1 MSLVICE
8 RCGYEAQAAVQ
19 PGGGVLVRW
28 PSELGFS
35 ACHFARERRAAGET
49 VGKSCPWLEQ
59 EIAAAHHSNLL
70 DSD

>member
-8 RCGYEAQAAVQ
+8 RCGCEAAAAVR
-19 PGGGVLVRW
+19 PGGGVDIRW
-28 PSELGFS
+28 PVELGFS
-35 ACHFARERRAAGET
+35 ACLFARERRAAGES

-59 EIAAAHHSNLL
+59 EIAAAYHSNLL